1 MGAWMSRLVS
11 DHTRFSSRHSA
22 SASPKFAHT
31 TGFAAANPLPACMWL
46 TAAVHADLDSGL
58 CRCSALIHWS
68 SRSSKNVV
76 GADGV
81 AGKSSP
87 S

>member
-1 MGAWMSRLVS
+1 
-11 DHTRFSSRHSA
+11 
-22 SASPKFAHT
+22 
-31 TGFAAANPLPACMWL
+31 MWL
-46 TAAVHADLDSGL
+46 TAAVHADVDSGL